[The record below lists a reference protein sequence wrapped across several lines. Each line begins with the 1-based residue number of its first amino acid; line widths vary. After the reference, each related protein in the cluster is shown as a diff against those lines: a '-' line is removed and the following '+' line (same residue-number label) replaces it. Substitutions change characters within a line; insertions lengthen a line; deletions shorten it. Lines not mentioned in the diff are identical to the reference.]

1 MKTGEIEVIIDDK
14 VELLSKSKTPPF
26 EIDEFAHDVNEEVR
40 LKYRYLD
47 LRRPKLQNYMK
58 FRAKMTNYTRNW
70 FSSRDFLDVQT
81 PILANSSPE

>member
-1 MKTGEIEVIIDDK
+1 MKTGEIEVIIDDN

-26 EIDEFAHDVNEEVR
+26 EIDEFVHNVKEEVR

-47 LRRPKLQNYMK
+47 LRRPKLQNYLK
-58 FRAKMTNYTRNW
+58 FRAKMNNFTREW
-70 FSSRDFLDVQT
+70 FSSRDFLEVQT